1 MRFLRAGWEGGLI
14 VQFCRVWFSNLA
26 VFVRREGGGI
36 WLTLH
41 TTLAQRRHSPTMS
54 RAHLATFPRVIR
66 VRSPLGRLSSRM
78 TDLTLSGRTEPL
90 SNISARVSMYSFS
103 HRRVSLASWWRN
115 GAKFTWNW
123 RHVFDSA

>member
-1 MRFLRAGWEGGLI
+1 M
-14 VQFCRVWFSNLA
+14 QFYKAEFSNLHSLYSG
-26 VFVRREGGGI
+26 EEN

-54 RAHLATFPRVIR
+54 RAHLATFPRVMR
-66 VRSPLGRLSSRM
+66 LCSPLGRLSSRM

-90 SNISARVSMYSFS
+90 SSISARVSMYSFS

-123 RHVFDSA
+123 RHVFERA